1 MRKYVTIFLSL
12 LIVAPMFAAAVKKG
26 KKRQL
31 SKTTKLPRLHEP
43 YYNNNTLGP
52 NHRYGPI
59 TRYSNRDTEW
69 SAALIDSS
77 LNGYGCYNPTPNPLA
92 YALDEGYVA
101 VYRQFQGLDVTAGY
115 VGASGSND
123 GEMWFPQQMLNTRY
137 PTGEEEPNLP
147 TATGTAQGRYPSAGF
162 APGGNPTAIWNE
174 YTNADQGGGQYGGF
188 PLYTYD
194 GNHVAGED
202 YDPEFA
208 GYVNPFPSNNGCG
221 TVPCDPADLWVGNA
235 FVNSGGGN
243 PIFTA
248 MYNGWADSPT
258 NYYWITSNF
267 HASGYFLMNDAYALI
282 GDGDVDD
289 DGGFL
294 WLDGGNYTSSPDYHI
309 NEDGVGYL
317 VQTSYAED
325 PGNGDPRLH
334 TMFFKK
340 TEDYGETWT
349 NDGGYKN
356 SGYHFIPDE
365 VIMELS
371 DSLWTMYSENADDSA
386 YATKLW
392 YPGTMCDSIDEE
404 SGDTLVDELYCGD
417 SVYYTGLP
425 PLVLTPGLFMWY
437 NNDVRTDADGG
448 MHFITQA
455 NPIVCHDTL
464 YTAGYGCDD
473 NDGDGL
479 ADSTE
484 QWPYSS
490 SGHYYFYNPDP
501 VDDPTNWSVN
511 VLSDYDDNADADWD
525 LTDIFY
531 INSLDGYGPW
541 YYMFPEITLS
551 SEEDSEVMWY
561 ASFKGSAYTDNPA
574 DEYSSLPVD
583 IDIFM
588 RKSTD
593 LGRTWTDLENV
604 TNTLG
609 GIFPDKDLEV
619 SVHLASTAKDDEVAV
634 FFQMPDFY
642 TETYPPATGYEDY
655 MNRVYV
661 GIYSTEGGGTVAVD
675 NENIGPNKFS
685 LEQNYPNPFNPKTKI
700 NFNLNKSGDV
710 VLDLFDIR
718 GAKIQSLVNKH
729 HEAGSHEFTLDGSS
743 LASGVY
749 FYSLTLNGNTKTRKL
764 ALMK

>member
-1 MRKYVTIFLSL
+1 MRRYVTILLSL
-12 LIVAPMFAAAVKKG
+12 LIALPLFAAGAKKG
-26 KKRQL
+26 KKKPL
-31 SKTTKLPRLHEP
+31 SKTTKLPRVNEP
-43 YYNNNTLGP
+43 IFNNNTLGP
-52 NHRYGPI
+52 NHRFGPKV
-59 TRYSNRDTEW
+59 TYSNRDSDWYAT
-69 SAALIDSS
+69 LIDSS
-77 LNGYGCYNPTPNPLA
+77 LNGYGAYNPIANPLA

-115 VGASGSND
+115 IGSSQSED
-123 GEMWFPQQMLNTRY
+123 GEEWFTEQTLNQRY

-147 TATGTAQGRYPSAGF
+147 TATGTPQGRYPSAGF

-188 PLYTYD
+188 PLYSYD
-194 GNHVAGED
+194 SEGIGE
-202 YDPEFA
+202 FSA
-208 GYVNPFPSNNGCG
+208 WVNPFPSNNGCG
-221 TVPCDPADLWVGNA
+221 TVPCDPPDLWNGNGA
-235 FVNSGGGN
+235 VNTGDNG
-243 PIFTA
+243 PVFTA
-248 MYNGWADSPT
+248 LYDGWSDTPS
-258 NYYWITSNF
+258 NYYWITSSF
-267 HASGYFLMNDAYALI
+267 HANGYFLMNDPYVLI

-294 WLDGGNYTSSPDYHI
+294 WQDGGNYTSSPDYHI
-309 NEDGVGYL
+309 NQDGVGYL

-365 VIMELS
+365 VMMELS
-371 DSLWTMYSENADDSA
+371 DSLWTMYSENADDDA

-404 SGDTLVDELYCGD
+404 SGDTLFDELYCGD
-417 SVYYTGLP
+417 SVYYVGSP

-437 NNDVRTDADGG
+437 NMDVRTDADGG

-464 YTAGYGCDD
+464 YSAGHGCDD

-501 VDDPTNWSVN
+501 IDDPTNWSVD

-525 LTDIFY
+525 ISDIFF

-541 YYMFPEITLS
+541 YYMYPEITFS
-551 SEEDSEVMWY
+551 AEDGSEVMWY
-561 ASFKGSAYTDNPA
+561 GSFKGSAYAENPA
-574 DEYSSLPVD
+574 DSNSVLPVD

-593 LGRTWTDLENV
+593 LGKTWTDLENV
-604 TNTLG
+604 TNSLG
-609 GIFPDKDLEV
+609 GIYPDKQLEV
-619 SVHLASTAKDDEVAV
+619 SVHLANTATDDEVAV
-634 FFQMPDFY
+634 FYQMPDFS
-642 TETYPPATGYEDY
+642 TETYPPATGYEDF

-661 GIYSTEGGGTVAVD
+661 GIYSNDASSGGTVTVGD
-675 NENIGPNKFS
+675 EKISPNEFS
-685 LEQNYPNPFNPKTKI
+685 LKQNYPNPFNPKTQIKFSI
-700 NFNLNKSGDV
+700 NKSGDV

-718 GAKIQSLVNKH
+718 GAKIKSLINKYY
-729 HEAGSHEFTLDGSS
+729 EAGSHVFTLDGSS

-749 FYSLTLNGNTKTRKL
+749 FYSLTVNGETKTRKL

>member
-1 MRKYVTIFLSL
+1 MRKYVTILLSL
-12 LIVAPMFAAAVKKG
+12 SLALPLFAAGVKKG
-26 KKRQL
+26 KKKPL
-31 SKTTKLPRLHEP
+31 SKTTKLPRISEP
-43 YYNNNTLGP
+43 IYNNNTLGP
-52 NHRYGPI
+52 NHRFGPKVS
-59 TRYSNRDTEW
+59 YSNRDSGW
-69 SAALIDSS
+69 SPSLIDSS
-77 LNGYGCYNPTPNPLA
+77 LNGYGPYNPTPNPLA
-92 YALDEGYVA
+92 YAMDEGYVA
-101 VYRQFQGLDVTAGY
+101 VYRQFQGLNVTAGY
-115 VGASGSND
+115 VGASQSED
-123 GEMWFPQQMLNTRY
+123 GEEWFTEQALNSRY

-147 TATGTAQGRYPSAGF
+147 TATGTPQARYPSAGF

-174 YTNADQGGGQYGGF
+174 YTNADHGGGQYGGF

-194 GNHVAGED
+194 SEGVGE
-202 YDPEFA
+202 FSA
-208 GYVNPFPSNNGCG
+208 WVNPFPSNNGCG
-221 TVPCDPADLWVGNA
+221 TVPCDPADLWTGNA
-235 FVNSGGGN
+235 YVNSGGGS
-243 PIFTA
+243 PVFTA
-248 MYNGWADSPT
+248 LYDGWNDTPS
-258 NYYWITSNF
+258 NFYWITSNF
-267 HASGYFLMNDAYALI
+267 HANGYFLMNDPYVLV

-289 DGGFL
+289 NGGFL
-294 WLDGGNYTSSPDYHI
+294 WSEGGGYTSSPDFHI

-317 VQTSYAED
+317 IQTSYTED

-365 VIMELS
+365 VLMELS

-417 SVYYTGLP
+417 TVYYVGTP

-448 MHFITQA
+448 LHFVTQA

-464 YTAGYGCDD
+464 YTAGHGCDD

-501 VDDPTNWSVN
+501 IDDPTNWSVD

-525 LTDIFY
+525 VSDIFY
-531 INSLDGYGPW
+531 VNALDGYGPW
-541 YYMFPEITLS
+541 YYMYPEITLS
-551 SEEDSEVMWY
+551 AEDGSEVMWY
-561 ASFKGSAYTDNPA
+561 ASFKGSKYTENPS
-574 DEYSSLPVD
+574 DSNSVLPVD

-604 TNTLG
+604 TNSLG
-609 GIFPDKDLEV
+609 GIFPDKELEV
-619 SVHLASTAKDDEVAV
+619 SVHLASTATDDEVAV
-634 FFQMPDFY
+634 FYQMPDFY

-661 GIYSTEGGGTVAVD
+661 GIYSNDAGSGGTVAVGD
-675 NENIGPNKFS
+675 ENISPNKFS
-685 LEQNYPNPFNPKTKI
+685 LKQNYPNPFNPKTQI
-700 NFNLNKSGDV
+700 QFNLNHSGDV

-718 GAKIQSLVNKH
+718 GAKIKTLVNKY
-729 HEAGSHEFTLDGSS
+729 HEAGAHEFTLDGTS
-743 LASGVY
+743 LSSGVY
-749 FYSLTLNGNTKTRKL
+749 FYSLTVNGDTKTRKL

>member
-1 MRKYVTIFLSL
+1 MRKYVTILLSF
-12 LIVAPMFAAAVKKG
+12 LIVVPMYAADSKKG
-26 KKRQL
+26 KKRPV
-31 SKTTKLPRLHEP
+31 SKITKLPRLNEP
-43 YYNNNTLGP
+43 IYNNNTLGP

-59 TRYSNRDTEW
+59 VRYSNRDSGW
-69 SAALIDSS
+69 SSALIDSS
-77 LNGYGCYNPTPNPLA
+77 LNGYGPYNPTPNPLA
-92 YALDEGYVA
+92 YAMDEGYVA
-101 VYRQFQGLDVTAGY
+101 VYRQFQGLDATAGY
-115 VGASGSND
+115 VGASQSED
-123 GEMWFPQQMLNTRY
+123 GEEWFTEQALNSRY

-147 TATGTAQGRYPSAGF
+147 TATGTPQGRYPSAGF

-194 GNHVAGED
+194 SEGVGE
-202 YDPEFA
+202 FSA
-208 GYVNPFPSNNGCG
+208 WVNPFPSNNGCG
-221 TVPCDPADLWVGNA
+221 TVPCDPADLWTGNA
-235 FVNSGGGN
+235 YVNSGGGT
-243 PIFTA
+243 PVFTA
-248 MYNGWADSPT
+248 LYDGWSDTPS

-267 HASGYFLMNDAYALI
+267 HANGYFLMNDPYVLV

-294 WLDGGNYTSSPDYHI
+294 WLEGGSYTSTPDFHI

-317 VQTSYAED
+317 IQTSYTED

-334 TMFFKK
+334 SMFFKK

-365 VIMELS
+365 VLMELS

-417 SVYYTGLP
+417 TVYYVGSP

-437 NNDVRTDADGG
+437 NSDVRTDADGG
-448 MHFITQA
+448 MHFVTQA

-464 YTAGYGCDD
+464 YTAGHGCDD

-501 VDDPTNWSVN
+501 IDDPTNWSMD

-525 LTDIFY
+525 ISDIFF

-541 YYMFPEITLS
+541 YYMYPEITMS
-551 SEEDSEVMWY
+551 TEDGSEVMWY
-561 ASFKGSAYTDNPA
+561 GSFKGSAYTENPA
-574 DEYSSLPVD
+574 DENSMLPVD

-593 LGRTWTDLENV
+593 LGKTWTDLENV
-604 TNTLG
+604 TNSLG
-609 GIFPDKDLEV
+609 GIYPEKHLEV
-619 SVHLASTAKDDEVAV
+619 SVHLASTATDDEVSV
-634 FFQMPDFY
+634 FYQMPDFY
-642 TETYPPATGYEDY
+642 TETYPPATGYEDF

-661 GIYSTEGGGTVAVD
+661 GIYSNDAGSGGTVALGD
-675 NENIGPNKFS
+675 ENISPNKFS
-685 LEQNYPNPFNPKTKI
+685 LEQNYPNPFNPKTQI
-700 NFNLNKSGDV
+700 QFNLNRSGDV
-710 VLDLFDIR
+710 ALDLFDIR
-718 GAKIQSLVNKH
+718 GAKIKTLINKH

-749 FYSLTLNGNTKTRKL
+749 FYSLTVNGNTKTRKL